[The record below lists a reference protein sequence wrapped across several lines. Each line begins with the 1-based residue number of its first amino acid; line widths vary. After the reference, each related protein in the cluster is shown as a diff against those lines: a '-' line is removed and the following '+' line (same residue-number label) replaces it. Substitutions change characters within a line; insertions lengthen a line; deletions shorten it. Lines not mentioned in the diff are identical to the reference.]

1 MAQTQRSPGAAA
13 PAGSSR
19 HASQSSHW
27 THRTVS
33 TTTLGRFR
41 GAVSGAG
48 ARACFFGAGV
58 CGFGAVSGAG
68 ARACFFGAGVC
79 GFVVFF
85 FDGGVCGGAD
95 FFLGAAFRGAAAAAA
110 VFGVGIFGSGSAV
123 RRGLVRRQA
132 SAMGSRAQVQ
142 RFDAYAL
149 AETPTGSLCHAPQSS
164 QAIQSI
170 SGTSFSTAR
179 SFDARDAREDGPIC
193 SLMRSGNWVCFCALS
208 RAPRPAHALSQRL
221 DWRDTGEAF
230 S

>member
-41 GAVSGAG
+41 GV
-48 ARACFFGAGV
+48 
-58 CGFGAVSGAG
+58 VSGAG

-95 FFLGAAFRGAAAAAA
+95 FFLGADFRGCGGAAA

-193 SLMRSGNWVCFCALS
+193 
-208 RAPRPAHALSQRL
+208 
-221 DWRDTGEAF
+221 
-230 S
+230 

>member
-48 ARACFFGAGV
+48 ARAFV
-58 CGFGAVSGAG
+58 
-68 ARACFFGAGVC
+68 FGAGVC

-95 FFLGAAFRGAAAAAA
+95 FFLGADFRACGAAFAA
-110 VFGVGIFGSGSAV
+110 FGVGIFGSGSAV

-179 SFDARDAREDGPIC
+179 SFDARDAREDGPIR
-193 SLMRSGNWVCFCALS
+193 SLMRSGNWVFFWRFHGTRDRLI
-208 RAPRPAHALSQRL
+208 RVSQPQ
-221 DWRDTGEAF
+221 DWRAF
-230 S
+230 FLKLGNFS